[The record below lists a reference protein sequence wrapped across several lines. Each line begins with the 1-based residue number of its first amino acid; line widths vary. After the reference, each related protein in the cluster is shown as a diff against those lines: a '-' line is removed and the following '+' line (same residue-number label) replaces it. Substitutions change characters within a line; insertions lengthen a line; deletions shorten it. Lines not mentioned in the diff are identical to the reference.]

1 MNEVATLE
9 AAMTSATTSPQ
20 TTLVHSYLFL
30 RRAIGLIGLALPFVL
45 ILGKQLVQGGDLIGS
60 LSGYYYTDLR
70 DVLVGAMCAAGVFLL
85 AYYGHD
91 WVDNV
96 ASSVA
101 GLGAIGLALFPTTP
115 DHDVSAW
122 DRTAGVLHLVF
133 AAVFFLMLAYFCLR
147 LFPHDGE
154 QPEKYGT
161 FYRVCG
167 GVILACLV
175 LIALAKYFALAASLH
190 PALWLEALAVCAFG
204 VAWLVKGRTLTPKS
218 VL

>member
-1 MNEVATLE
+1 
-9 AAMTSATTSPQ
+9 MTTATTSPQ
-20 TTLVHSYLFL
+20 NTLVHSYLFL

-91 WVDNV
+91 HVDNLV
-96 ASSVA
+96 STVA

-115 DHDVSAW
+115 DHDVTAW
-122 DRTAGVLHLVF
+122 DRTSGVLHLVF
-133 AAVFFLMLAYFCLR
+133 AGVFFLSLAYFCLR

-154 QPEKYGT
+154 QPPGT
-161 FYRVCG
+161 GVVYRVCG
-167 GVILACLV
+167 FVIVACLV
-175 LIALAKYFALAASLH
+175 LIAVTKTLGLLPALL
-190 PALWLEALAVCAFG
+190 PALWLESVAVWAFG
-204 VAWLVKGRTLTPKS
+204 VAWLVKGTTLEPPS
-218 VL
+218 VP

>member
-1 MNEVATLE
+1 MTTATR
-9 AAMTSATTSPQ
+9 SPQ

-30 RRAIGLIGLALPFVL
+30 RRAIGLTGLALPFVL
-45 ILGKQLVQGGDLIGS
+45 IFGKQLVQGGDLVGS

-70 DVLVGAMCAAGVFLL
+70 NVFVGAMCATGVFLL

-91 WVDNV
+91 FVDNV

-115 DHDVSAW
+115 DHDVTAW
-122 DRTAGVLHLVF
+122 DRTSGVLHLTF

-154 QPEKYGT
+154 QPRGT
-161 FYRVCG
+161 GIVYRVCG
-167 GVILACLV
+167 VVILAALV
-175 LIALAKYFALAASLH
+175 LIALTSWLRLVPEWH
-190 PALWLEALAVCAFG
+190 PALWLESVAVWAFG
-204 VAWLVKGRTLTPKS
+204 VAWLLKGQTLTPKS
-218 VL
+218 VP

>member
-1 MNEVATLE
+1 
-9 AAMTSATTSPQ
+9 MTTATTSPQ

-30 RRAIGLIGLALPFVL
+30 RRAIGVIGLALPFVL
-45 ILGKQLVQGGDLIGS
+45 VLGKQLVDGGALIGS

-70 DVLVGAMCAAGVFLL
+70 DVLVGAMCAVGVFLL

-91 WVDNV
+91 RVDNI

-115 DHDVSAW
+115 DHDASDW
-122 DRTAGVLHLVF
+122 DRTSGVLHLVF
-133 AAVFFLMLAYFCLR
+133 AAVFFLSLAYFCLR

-154 QPEKYGT
+154 QPEKFGAL
-161 FYRVCG
+161 YRACG

-175 LIALAKYFALAASLH
+175 LIALAKYLDFVPSLH
-190 PALWLEALAVCAFG
+190 PALWLEAVAVEAFG
-204 VAWLVKGRTLTPKS
+204 VAWLVKGRTMEPNS
-218 VL
+218 VP

>member
-1 MNEVATLE
+1 
-9 AAMTSATTSPQ
+9 MTTATTSPQ

-45 ILGKQLVQGGDLIGS
+45 ILGKQLLQGGDLIGS

-70 DVLVGAMCAAGVFLL
+70 NVFVGAMCAAGVFLL

-91 WVDNV
+91 YVDNV

-101 GLGAIGLALFPTTP
+101 GLGAIGLALFPATP

-122 DRTAGVLHLVF
+122 DRTSGVLHLTF

-147 LFPHDGE
+147 LFP
-154 QPEKYGT
+154 T
-161 FYRVCG
+161 TASSRRASASST
-167 GVILACLV
+167 AC
-175 LIALAKYFALAASLH
+175 AA
-190 PALWLEALAVCAFG
+190 W
-204 VAWLVKGRTLTPKS
+204 
-218 VL
+218 

>member
-1 MNEVATLE
+1 
-9 AAMTSATTSPQ
+9 MTTATTSPQ

-30 RRAIGLIGLALPFVL
+30 RRAIGLIGLALPFAL

-91 WVDNV
+91 RVDNV

-115 DHDVSAW
+115 DHDVTAW
-122 DRTAGVLHLVF
+122 DRTSGVLHLVF
-133 AAVFFLMLAYFCLR
+133 AAVFFLSLAYFCLR

-154 QPEKYGT
+154 QPEKFGAL
-161 FYRVCG
+161 YRTCG
-167 GVILACLV
+167 GAILACLV
-175 LIALAKYFALAASLH
+175 LIALAKFLGLIPELH
-190 PALWLEALAVCAFG
+190 PALWLEAIAVEAFG
-204 VAWLVKGRTLTPKS
+204 VAWLVKGGTLKPQS
-218 VL
+218 VP

>member
-1 MNEVATLE
+1 
-9 AAMTSATTSPQ
+9 MTTATTSPQ
-20 TTLVHSYLFL
+20 NTLVHSYLFL

-70 DVLVGAMCAAGVFLL
+70 DVLVGAMCAVGVFLL

-91 WVDNV
+91 FVDNV
-96 ASSVA
+96 ASTVA

-115 DHDVSAW
+115 DHDVTAW
-122 DRTAGVLHLVF
+122 DRTSGVLHWTF
-133 AAVFFLMLAYFCLR
+133 AAVFFLSLAYFCLR

-154 QPEKYGT
+154 QPPGT
-161 FYRVCG
+161 GVVYRVCG

-175 LIALAKYFALAASLH
+175 LIAVTKALGLLPALL
-190 PALWLEALAVCAFG
+190 PALWLEAVAVEAFG
-204 VAWLVKGRTLTPKS
+204 VAWLVKGQTLEPKS
-218 VL
+218 VR

>member
-1 MNEVATLE
+1 MTTATR
-9 AAMTSATTSPQ
+9 SPQ

-30 RRAIGLIGLALPFVL
+30 RRAIGLIGVALPVVL

-60 LSGYYYTDLR
+60 LSGYYYTGLR

-91 WVDNV
+91 YVDNI
-96 ASSVA
+96 ASTVA

-122 DRTAGVLHLVF
+122 DRTSGVLHLAF
-133 AAVFFLMLAYFCLR
+133 AAVFFLSLAYFCLR

-154 QPEKYGT
+154 QSPGT
-161 FYRVCG
+161 NVVYRGCG
-167 GVILACLV
+167 SVILACLV
-175 LIALAKYFALAASLH
+175 LIALTSYLRLVPELH
-190 PALWLEALAVCAFG
+190 PALWLESVAVEAFG
-204 VAWLVKGRTLTPKS
+204 VAWLVKGRTMEPRS
-218 VL
+218 VP